1 MTSSHVAGEPV
12 EHLARAFR
20 HITTRPGRDGSVRIH
35 ADLAY
40 SDAAPLLRAIM
51 RTEAELLLDEAA
63 QIGDDGPL
71 DERAPEERRA
81 EAFVLLAVRVR
92 DARAA

>member
-12 EHLARAFR
+12 EHLARALR
-20 HITTRPGRDGSVRIH
+20 NITTHPGRDGSVKIH
-35 ADLAY
+35 AHLDQ

-51 RTEAELLLDEAA
+51 RVEAELLLVEAA
-63 QIGDDGPL
+63 QIGDDGTL

-92 DARAA
+92 DACAA